1 MLRRAAW
8 ASALVA
14 GLVGSL
20 MGACSRKA
28 PSPLADCD
36 AYIAVIEKSAACPTL
51 SSDARARLTTSAKTM
66 RASIDQISQGG
77 GPSKAPPELVQLLRD
92 SCRAQLY
99 SLLNDPKLAAC
110 AK

>member
-1 MLRRAAW
+1 MRHE
-8 ASALVA
+8 ALA
-14 GLVGSL
+14 GLVGL
-20 MGACSRKA
+20 LLCACSRSA

-36 AYIAVIEKSAACPTL
+36 AFVAAIEKTSSCPTL

-66 RASIDQISQGG
+66 RASISQISQGG
-77 GPSKAPPELVQLLRD
+77 GPSKAPPELVELLRD
-92 SCRAQLY
+92 SCRTQLY

>member
-8 ASALVA
+8 ASALIAALA
-14 GLVGSL
+14 GSLVG
-20 MGACSRKA
+20 GCSRSA

-36 AYIAVIEKSAACPTL
+36 AFIAAIDKTATCPAL
-51 SSDARARLTTSAKTM
+51 SSDARARLATSAKTM
-66 RASIDQISQGG
+66 RASLHQLAQGG
-77 GPSKAPPELVQLLRD
+77 GPSTAPPELVELLRD

-99 SLLNDPKLAAC
+99 GLLNDPKLAAC